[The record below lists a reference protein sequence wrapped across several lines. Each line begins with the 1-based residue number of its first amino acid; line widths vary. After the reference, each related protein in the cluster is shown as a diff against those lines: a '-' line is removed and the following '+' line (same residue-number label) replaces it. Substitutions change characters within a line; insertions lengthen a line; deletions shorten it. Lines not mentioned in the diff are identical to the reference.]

1 MLHLVHPGRWLKRDG
16 ILVFAS
22 WLFLLHQPIGFLK
35 AEPGFF
41 QQSEQSLVR
50 AELIPEFLWVEPGKT
65 FSLWLKISIE
75 PGWHIYWKNPGEAG
89 LPTTISWELPPGIN
103 LIAVSWPWP
112 AKFIDSL
119 AICYGYSEQ
128 VLLLAQFSV
137 SSQSPPP
144 SPFRARAEISYLVCR
159 EGCLP
164 GKCSSQVSLEVKKA
178 PPPKNKKYLPLFLAG
193 RQKLGETFPW
203 RAAAEA
209 DETTI
214 RIFFQPPAEPEFNL
228 LGADFFIENEGIIDY
243 SAGEKWEK
251 EAGRYILSLK
261 RAPASAALP
270 PVIRGI
276 LVFKTASHQGKERSF
291 SLEAPLEAIKI
302 P

>member
-1 MLHLVHPGRWLKRDG
+1 MWPHVHPGQWLKRGG

-22 WLFLLHQPIGFLK
+22 WLFLLHQPISFLK

-41 QQSEQSLVR
+41 GQGEKSLVR

-75 PGWHIYWKNPGEAG
+75 LGWHIYWKNPGEAG

-103 LIAVSWPWP
+103 LVAVSWPWP
-112 AKFIDSL
+112 ARFVDSL
-119 AICYGYSEQ
+119 AICYGYSQQ
-128 VLLLAQFSV
+128 VLVLAQFDF
-137 SSQSPPP
+137 SSQAAPP
-144 SPFRARAEISYLVCR
+144 SPFRVRAEISYLVCR

-164 GKCSSQVSLEVKKA
+164 GTCSSQVSLEVKKA
-178 PPPKNKKYLPLFLAG
+178 PPPENEKYQSLFLAG
-193 RQKLGETFPW
+193 RQKLAATIPW
-203 RAAAEA
+203 PAAAEA

-214 RIFFQPPAEPEFNL
+214 RIFFQPPPEPEFNL

-251 EAGRYILSLK
+251 EAGRFILSLK
-261 RAPASAALP
+261 RAAASAELP
-270 PVIRGI
+270 PLIRGI
-276 LVFKTASHQGKERSF
+276 LVLKATSNQGREKGF
-291 SLEAPLEAIKI
+291 SLEIPLKGNKI